1 MSRKRENK
9 SHNLFFAKS
18 TQTLSFIFKPISN
31 LETFYVI
38 SRILRKIR
46 LYQYLILR
54 NVDGGGAQA
63 LSRDWSKKI

>member
-18 TQTLSFIFKPISN
+18 TQTLALFPN
-31 LETFYVI
+31 LRNLATFYVI